1 MRLSRST
8 LAAVATA
15 MLASTSFA
23 DVPFQQLADFGRG
36 ASPFDVN
43 AQGTIVGGARAA
55 DDDSRSLPVVWD
67 SPTATPVALPT
78 VNGGSAS
85 AINSNGQIV
94 GLENFPVGA
103 GSVPALWEN
112 GELIVL
118 PDLGNG
124 GYANDINE
132 SGVIVGSVVTEAGE
146 YLACRWVNRQ
156 LELLPLPEFSPGDPS
171 QQVWSFAQSINS
183 AGVICG
189 TIQGQLGTPALALRW
204 TDAGVSAITD
214 QGIETKGISI
224 DNNGGILINGYF
236 NDGSSRGPARAGTDG
251 SLAVLPFPAGLIG
264 GAPSLTMSRTGIV
277 AGYYYDF
284 NGSFAIKAVAW
295 PNDQFT
301 PLELPTGMKYAFPT
315 GVGNNGLV
323 FGSVTDGVSGVSV
336 PGFWAL
342 DVGTASLTS
351 GNTGGTR
358 GQSVQLA
365 ATSTRATRTNAGYS
379 VSVQVNGAFAG
390 RAITDANG
398 VARLSYTIPS
408 SASASQ
414 LTVRFFDEN
423 GAVANSVISI
433 DAGCVAADLNC
444 DGIVGGADLG
454 ILLGQWGTA
463 GSADL
468 NRDGVVNG
476 SDIGMLLGSWGR

>member
-1 MRLSRST
+1 MRITGLT
-8 LAAVATA
+8 LAAAIA
-15 MLASTSFA
+15 ALASTAFA

-36 ASPFDVN
+36 GLPSDVN
-43 AQGTIVGGARAA
+43 AQGVIVGAVRAA
-55 DDDSRSLPVVWD
+55 DDSMSVPVVWD
-67 SPTATPVALPT
+67 SPTAAPVALPT

-94 GLENFPVGA
+94 GSENFPVGA
-103 GSVPALWEN
+103 GAKPVLWEN
-112 GELIVL
+112 GQAFIL
-118 PDLGNG
+118 PDVGNG
-124 GYANDINE
+124 GYAYDINE
-132 SGVIVGSVVTEAGE
+132 AGVIVGSVVTEAGE

-156 LELLPLPEFSPGDPS
+156 LELLPLPEFSAADPS

-189 TIQGQLGTPALALRW
+189 TIQGQLGTPSLALRW

-251 SLAVLPFPAGLIG
+251 SLTVLPFPTGLFG

-284 NGSFAIKAVAW
+284 SGSVAIKAVAW

-301 PLELPTGMKYAFPT
+301 PLELPQGMKYAFPS

-323 FGSVTDGVSGVSV
+323 FGSVTDGISGVSV

-342 DVGTASLTS
+342 DIGTASLTS

-358 GQSVQLA
+358 SQQVQLA
-365 ATSTRATRTNAGYS
+365 ATSMRANRTNAWFS

-398 VARLSYTIPS
+398 VARLSYTIP
-408 SASASQ
+408 ANTSASQ
-414 LTVRFFDEN
+414 LAVRFVDEN
-423 GAVANSVISI
+423 GAVANSVISVE
-433 DAGCVAADLNC
+433 AGCVAADLNC

-463 GSADL
+463 GSADI

-476 SDIGMLLGSWGR
+476 PDLGLLLGAWGS